1 MIQKTFYLRKGNDF
15 MVTFEGIK
23 KMEKTVEDIKDIA
36 NMQLTAM
43 DVIDSP
49 MNAVMAKICF
59 DFVESYIQLEK
70 DKKELLERMNEKL
83 EKIDD
88 VSKEIEQLRRE
99 LNYIKKES

>member
-1 MIQKTFYLRKGNDF
+1 

-23 KMEKTVEDIKDIA
+23 KMEKTVEGIKDIA

-88 VSKEIEQLRRE
+88 VSKEIEQLRKE
-99 LNYIKKES
+99 LERIKKES